1 MKLKERNV
9 GSRDTEKKILI
20 VCEGA
25 RTEPEYFKK
34 FKVSKKCE
42 IVGAGCN
49 TLSVVNR
56 AINMLSSGDFKEA
69 WCVFDRDSFK
79 KERVKSALEAAKQNN
94 INVAFS
100 NESFELWYILHFD
113 YLDTKIT
120 RSKYTQILS
129 KRLGK
134 KYKKND
140 SEMYQ
145 LLLQHQ
151 KTAIERAKRLHSEM
165 LPPGACEHDSYPYT
179 TVYELVERLNELGRN
194 IGK

>member
-1 MKLKERNV
+1 MNLKERNI

-25 RTEPEYFKK
+25 RTEPDYFKK

-56 AINMLSSGDFKEA
+56 AVSMFSSGDFKEA

-79 KERVKSALEAAKQNN
+79 KERVKLALKTARQNN
-94 INVAFS
+94 INIAFS

-113 YLDTKIT
+113 YLDTKVT
-120 RSKYTQILS
+120 RKKYTEILS
-129 KRLGK
+129 NRLGK
-134 KYKKND
+134 EYKKND

-145 LLLQHQ
+145 LLLKNQ
-151 KTAIERAKRLHSEM
+151 KKAIERAKRLHSEM
-165 LPPGACEHDSYPYT
+165 LPQGACEHDCYPYT